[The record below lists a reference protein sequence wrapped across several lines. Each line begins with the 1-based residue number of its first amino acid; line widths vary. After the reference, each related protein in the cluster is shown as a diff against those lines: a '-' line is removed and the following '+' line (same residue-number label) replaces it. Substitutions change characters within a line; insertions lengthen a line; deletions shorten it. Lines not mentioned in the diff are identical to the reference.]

1 MEKQP
6 VFRLEDYSITPYSL
20 PNIELCF
27 QLDPEKTIV
36 KSTLTVN
43 RRDGVSVGT
52 ALILDGDELNLI
64 SLKING
70 SSVDEHDYCALPDR
84 FELYS
89 PPAQPSFQLEIITEI
104 NPQKN
109 RQLMGLYRS
118 NGTFCTQCEAQG
130 FRRITYF
137 YDRPDILSNFTVRI
151 EADEKLYPVL
161 LSNGNMIDKGKM
173 QGGRHF
179 ATWQDPHPKPC
190 YLFALVAGDLA
201 SQHDSFTTM
210 SGRKVALGIYV
221 EQGKAERATYAMDAL
236 KRAMR
241 WDEDRFGREYDLD
254 LFNIVAVSDFNMG
267 AMENKGLN
275 IFNDKYILADPDTA
289 TDDDYANIERVI
301 GHEYFHNWTGDRIT
315 CRDWF
320 QLCLKEG
327 LTVYRDQEF
336 SADQR
341 SRAVQRIGDIRVLKA
356 AQFPE
361 DAGPLAH
368 PVRPRRYSE
377 INNFYTA
384 TVYEKGAEV
393 VRMIHTILGDALF
406 RQGMDL
412 YFERHDGHACTIED
426 FVTCFADVS
435 KRDFSQFMLW
445 YEQAGTPYVTA
456 QSNYANGRLTLILE
470 QSIAPTPGQTKK
482 SPMMIPIAFALVD
495 QNGNDMPYK
504 SAQVESRG
512 LLLLTEKSQVFE
524 FTGLNQKPVIS
535 LLRNFSSPIAL
546 EVTTND
552 EEIAFLAYHDKDPVN
567 RWQALT
573 RLLTNE
579 LVSASSDHEE
589 NRDLKRDTVVNI
601 VGHLMSDTSLEPALR
616 SLFLSLPTENE
627 IARIIGRNID
637 PDAIYL
643 ARRSLM
649 LHIATTHA
657 STFETLLNE
666 TRPAQYY
673 SAGKLEAGKRALAN
687 TALSYLSLTDKNC
700 DRIARCYAQSNNM
713 TNRIAA
719 LSILANY
726 FTEDDLTKAALQ
738 EFEER
743 YRHDP
748 LVMDKWFT
756 IQAMIP
762 GDNALNRVK
771 YLRTHPLFSLDNPN
785 RTRAL
790 IAAFASGNP
799 TGFHRKDGAAYNFL
813 VDIILTVD
821 PHNAQLSSRLLTLLG
836 SWKQLEPIRRAKAE
850 QALKRIE
857 DTPSLSRDLQDIIVR
872 MLK

>member
-1 MEKQP
+1 MKNQP
-6 VFRLEDYSITPYSL
+6 VFRLEDYRVTPYAL
-20 PNIELCF
+20 PNVGLSF
-27 QLDPEKTIV
+27 QLEPSKTTV
-36 KSTLTVN
+36 KSTLTVE
-43 RRDGVSVGT
+43 RRDGVSEGT
-52 ALILDGDELNLI
+52 PLVLDGEELNFI

-70 SSVDEHDYCALPDR
+70 NSVGEKDYCALPDR

-89 PPAQPSFQLEIITEI
+89 PPAQSSFQLEIVTEI

-109 RQLMGLYRS
+109 RQLMGLYLS

-137 YDRPDILSNFTVRI
+137 YDRPDVLSSFTVRI
-151 EADEKLYPVL
+151 EADETLYPIL
-161 LSNGNMIDKGKM
+161 LSNGNMIDNGKL
-173 QGGRHF
+173 QGGKHF
-179 ATWQDPHPKPC
+179 ASWQDPHPKPC

-201 SQHDSFTTM
+201 SRHDSFTTM

-275 IFNDKYILADPDTA
+275 IFNDKFILADPDTA
-289 TDDDYANIERVI
+289 TDADYANIERVI

-336 SADQR
+336 SSDQR
-341 SRAVQRIGDIRVLKA
+341 SRAVQRIGDVRLLKA

-368 PVRPRRYSE
+368 PVRPRQYRE
-377 INNFYTA
+377 INNFYTT

-393 VRMIHTILGDALF
+393 VRMIHTILGDKLF

-426 FVTCFADVS
+426 FVTCFAEVS
-435 KRDFSQFMLW
+435 RRDFSQFMLW
-445 YEQAGTPYVTA
+445 YEQAGTPRVTV
-456 QSNYANGRLTLILE
+456 QSNYADGKLRLILE
-470 QSIAPTPGQTKK
+470 QSIAPTPGQTEK

-495 QNGNDMPYK
+495 QNGNDMPFK
-504 SAQVESRG
+504 SEQVECNG
-512 LLLLTEKSQVFE
+512 LLLLTEKIQIFE
-524 FTGLNQKPVIS
+524 FTGLTEKPTLS
-535 LLRNFSSPIAL
+535 LLRNFSSPVAL
-546 EVTTND
+546 DVATSD
-552 EEIAFLAYHDKDPVN
+552 EEAAFLAYHDKDPVN

-573 RLLTNE
+573 KLLTDE
-579 LVSASSDHEE
+579 LVSASIDQEE
-589 NRDLKRDTVVNI
+589 NRELKQDTVINI
-601 VGHLMSDTSLEPALR
+601 LGHLMTDTRLEPALR
-616 SLFLSLPTENE
+616 SLYLSLPNENE
-627 IARIIGRNID
+627 IARNIGKNID
-637 PDAIYL
+637 PDAIYR

-649 LHIATTHA
+649 QKIATAH
-657 STFETLLNE
+657 SSEFEKLLNE
-666 TRPAQYY
+666 TQPAQYY
-673 SAGKLEAGKRALAN
+673 SAGKIEAGKRALAN
-687 TALSYLSLTDKNC
+687 TVLNYLSLAENNSG
-700 DRIARCYAQSNNM
+700 RVARWYVQSNNM
-713 TNRIAA
+713 TTRIAA
-719 LSILANY
+719 LGILANY
-726 FTEDDLTKAALQ
+726 FKDDDTTKSALHD
-738 EFEER
+738 FEQR

-756 IQAMIP
+756 IQALIP
-762 GDNALNRVK
+762 GDDALSRVK
-771 YLRTHPLFSLDNPN
+771 KLREHPLFSLDNPN

-790 IAAFASGNP
+790 IASFASGNP
-799 TGFHRKDGAAYNFL
+799 TGFHRKDGAAYDFL
-813 VDIILTVD
+813 IDIILTID
-821 PHNAQLSSRLLTLLG
+821 KENAQLSSRLLTLLG

-850 QALKRIE
+850 QALRRVE
-857 DTPSLSRDLQDIIVR
+857 EAPSLSRDLQDIIVR
-872 MLK
+872 MLR